1 MARRITSCSLVVLLL
16 CVIIMSG
23 CETTKGVTKALSE
36 GLAKD
41 IKDTSVGISQAIS
54 QSDDWIRKNLW

>member
-1 MARRITSCSLVVLLL
+1 MARRITSCSLVVLVL

-23 CETTKGVTKALSE
+23 CETTKGMTK

-41 IKDTSVGISQAIS
+41 IKDTSVGISQVIS